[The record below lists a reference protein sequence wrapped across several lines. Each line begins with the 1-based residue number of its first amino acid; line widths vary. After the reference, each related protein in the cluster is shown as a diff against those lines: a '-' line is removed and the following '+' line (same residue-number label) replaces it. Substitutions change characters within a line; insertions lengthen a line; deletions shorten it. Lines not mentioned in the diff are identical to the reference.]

1 MKNDELWRRGAAPL
15 FCSSTVVK
23 WRLPSPLRG
32 KSPTDWLKVM
42 KRHLVLIEDEPAIRE
57 NYRDAFERRGYRVSA
72 YSNRNSAFQAL
83 RAGLPDLAIIDVGL
97 GDEPEGG
104 FTLCQD
110 LRVLSPTLPIIFL
123 TARDSDIDSVHGLR
137 LGADDYVTKDMSM
150 DHLLARVTALLRR
163 ADAWSEALRQPDEVL
178 NRGRLTLNVDR
189 MTAQWDS
196 YAIELTVT
204 EFWMLHSLVQHP
216 GHVRSRDQLMDAAS
230 TVLDN
235 NTVTSHI
242 KRIRRKFQDVDS
254 AFDGIHTAYGMG
266 YRWNAHEA

>member
-1 MKNDELWRRGAAPL
+1 MKQ
-15 FCSSTVVK
+15 
-23 WRLPSPLRG
+23 
-32 KSPTDWLKVM
+32 
-42 KRHLVLIEDEPAIRE
+42 HIVLIEDEPAIRE

-72 YSNRNSAFQAL
+72 YGDRTSAFQVL
-83 RAGLPDLAIIDVGL
+83 RTSLPDLAIIDVGL

-110 LRVLSPTLPIIFL
+110 LRGLSKTLPIIFL

-137 LGADDYVTKDMSM
+137 LGADDYVTKDMSI

-163 ADAWSEALRQPDEVL
+163 ADAWAEALRQPDEVVH
-178 NRGRLTLNVDR
+178 RGRLALNVDR
-189 MTAQWDS
+189 MTAEWNGQPID
-196 YAIELTVT
+196 LTVT

-216 GHVRSRDQLMDAAS
+216 GHVRSREQLMEAAS
-230 TVLDN
+230 TVLDD

-242 KRIRRKFQDVDS
+242 KRIRRKFCQIDGS
-254 AFDGIHTAYGMG
+254 FDGIHTAYGMG

>member
-1 MKNDELWRRGAAPL
+1 
-15 FCSSTVVK
+15 
-23 WRLPSPLRG
+23 
-32 KSPTDWLKVM
+32 M
-42 KRHLVLIEDEPAIRE
+42 KRHIVLIEDEPAIRE

-72 YSNRNSAFQAL
+72 YGDRNSAFQVL
-83 RAGLPDLAIIDVGL
+83 RTALPDLAIIDVGL

-110 LRVLSPTLPIIFL
+110 LRSLSKTLPIIFL

-163 ADAWSEALRQPDEVL
+163 ADAWAEALKQPDEVVH
-178 NRGRLTLNVDR
+178 RGRLALNVDR
-189 MTAQWDS
+189 MTAEWNDQPID
-196 YAIELTVT
+196 LTVT

-216 GHVRSRDQLMDAAS
+216 GHVRSRDQLMEAAS
-230 TVLDN
+230 TVLDD

-242 KRIRRKFQDVDS
+242 KRIRRKFLQIDD

-266 YRWNAHEA
+266 SRWNAHKA

>member
-1 MKNDELWRRGAAPL
+1 
-15 FCSSTVVK
+15 
-23 WRLPSPLRG
+23 
-32 KSPTDWLKVM
+32 M
-42 KRHLVLIEDEPAIRE
+42 KRHIMLIEDEPAIRE

-72 YSNRNSAFQAL
+72 YGDRTSAFQVL
-83 RAGLPDLAIIDVGL
+83 RNALPDLAIIDVGL

-110 LRVLSPTLPIIFL
+110 LRGLSKTLPIIFL

-137 LGADDYVTKDMSM
+137 LGADDYVTKDMSL

-163 ADAWSEALRQPDEVL
+163 ADAWAEALKQPDEVVH
-178 NRGRLTLNVDR
+178 RGRLALNVDR
-189 MTAQWDS
+189 MTAEWNGQPID
-196 YAIELTVT
+196 LTVT

-216 GHVRSRDQLMDAAS
+216 GHVRSRDQLMEAAS
-230 TVLDN
+230 TVLDD

-242 KRIRRKFQDVDS
+242 KRIRRKFLQIDD